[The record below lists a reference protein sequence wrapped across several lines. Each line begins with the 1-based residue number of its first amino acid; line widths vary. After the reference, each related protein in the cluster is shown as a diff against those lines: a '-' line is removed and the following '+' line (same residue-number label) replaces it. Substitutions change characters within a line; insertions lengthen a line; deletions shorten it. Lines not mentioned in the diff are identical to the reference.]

1 MSLNHTPALDAQAL
15 SRAREDTTAPTSPT
29 RDVESAPLATA
40 GPAHAVD
47 EPSPSERLYEAYRLW
62 AFTGR

>member
-1 MSLNHTPALDAQAL
+1 MHLGPLPTLDSQA
-15 SRAREDTTAPTSPT
+15 PT
-29 RDVESAPLATA
+29 RDREEATTAEAREAKSASLTSPSAA
-40 GPAHAVD
+40 PANS

>member
-1 MSLNHTPALDAQAL
+1 MNLNPLPTLDSEAPTRKHEETTTAE
-15 SRAREDTTAPTSPT
+15 AREA
-29 RDVESAPLATA
+29 ESASLAVPS
-40 GPAHAVD
+40 PAPANS

>member
-1 MSLNHTPALDAQAL
+1 MNLNQSPTLDAQAL
-15 SRAREDTTAPTSPT
+15 ARDHEATTEPAARE
-29 RDVESAPLATA
+29 VESASSATA
-40 GPAHAVD
+40 SPALAGG

>member
-1 MSLNHTPALDAQAL
+1 MNPNISRTIDTQAPIRDLEEELVAESREAEPDSITPRPSVDNH
-15 SRAREDTTAPTSPT
+15 
-29 RDVESAPLATA
+29 
-40 GPAHAVD
+40 

>member
-1 MSLNHTPALDAQAL
+1 MNPNI
-15 SRAREDTTAPTSPT
+15 SPT
-29 RDVESAPLATA
+29 IDTQAPIRDHEAASVAETRESEPDSITPPR
-40 GPAHAVD
+40 PAVGNH

>member
-1 MSLNHTPALDAQAL
+1 MNLNQSTTLDAQAPI
-15 SRAREDTTAPTSPT
+15 REHDEAKVSEPRESDSVAPITTRPAP
-29 RDVESAPLATA
+29 VN
-40 GPAHAVD
+40 D

>member
-1 MSLNHTPALDAQAL
+1 MNLNQLTPPEAQA
-15 SRAREDTTAPTSPT
+15 PT
-29 RDVESAPLATA
+29 RDLDEAKTSEPRESESVSPTATCPAPANS
-40 GPAHAVD
+40 

>member
-1 MSLNHTPALDAQAL
+1 MSPKQSPMLDAQAL
-15 SRAREDTTAPTSPT
+15 ARDHEDTTDVTTPEVEPALLDTS
-29 RDVESAPLATA
+29 R
-40 GPAHAVD
+40 PARAAE